1 MTIIEGL
8 EFVLH
13 TLKFAVNP
21 YPQLISEGW
30 GHTEASLWVLFLYLT
45 YCIGFIALIEMYRE
59 RRAEEIN

>member
-1 MTIIEGL
+1 MMIEAL

-30 GHTEASLWVLFLYLT
+30 GHTEASLWMGLLYFT
-45 YCIGFIALIEMYRE
+45 YCIGFIALIEMYQE
-59 RRAEEIN
+59 GKASEVN